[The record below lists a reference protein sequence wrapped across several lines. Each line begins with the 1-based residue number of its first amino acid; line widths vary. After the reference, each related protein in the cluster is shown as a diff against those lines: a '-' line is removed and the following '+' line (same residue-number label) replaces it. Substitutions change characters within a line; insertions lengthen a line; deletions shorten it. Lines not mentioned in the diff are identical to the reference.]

1 VATAA
6 KGKTASKAASNGVP
20 TTQAEREAAAQFDGD
35 DSPLGPPAPPVPPV
49 EEIRV
54 DGTVQLSMFDLGG
67 KQAQSS
73 SLRLTGGK
81 VKLVDGAAYRKGDVI
96 AGTFTAVVNE
106 VGQKDTHDPQ
116 TGIVVSAEQKHSA
129 RITDLRVRGAK

>member
-1 VATAA
+1 
-6 KGKTASKAASNGVP
+6 VP
-20 TTQAEREAAAQFDGD
+20 TMTTQAEREAAAQFDGD
-35 DSPLGPPAPPVPPV
+35 DSPLGPPPEPVPPV

-67 KQAQSS
+67 KHATSS
-73 SLRLTGGK
+73 ELRLTGGS

-96 AGTFTAVVNE
+96 HGTFTAVVNE
-106 VGQKDTHDPQ
+106 VGQKDDHDPK
-116 TGIVVSAEQKHSA
+116 TGIVVSAKQKHSA

>member
-1 VATAA
+1 MAATKERA
-6 KGKTASKAASNGVP
+6 KAPASKAESNGHA
-20 TTQAEREAAAQFDGD
+20 TDGQID
-35 DSPLGPPAPPVPPV
+35 IDGQTVKAPDPPV

-54 DGTVQLSMFDLGG
+54 DGTVQLAMFDLGG

-81 VKLVDGAAYRKGDVI
+81 VKLVDGAAYRKGDLI
-96 AGTFTAVVNE
+96 TGTFTAVVNE
-106 VGQKDTHDPQ
+106 VGQKDAHDPQ

-129 RITDLRVRGAK
+129 RITDLRVKGAK

>member
-1 VATAA
+1 MAAATRQ
-6 KGKTASKAASNGVP
+6 KKTAKAESNGEVP
-20 TTQAEREAAAQFDGD
+20 PGQVDIDGAVV
-35 DSPLGPPAPPVPPV
+35 PEPVPPV

-81 VKLVDGAAYRKGDVI
+81 VKLVDGAAYRKGDVLT
-96 AGTFTAVVNE
+96 GTFTAVVNE
-106 VGQKDTHDPQ
+106 VGQKDTHDSQ

-129 RITDLRVRGAK
+129 RITDLRVKGAK

>member
-1 VATAA
+1 MATATT
-6 KGKTASKAASNGVP
+6 KGKQDAKASSNG
-20 TTQAEREAAAQFDGD
+20 A
-35 DSPLGPPAPPVPPV
+35 PPAGQIDIDGKTVKEPDPPI

-54 DGTVQLSMFDLGG
+54 DGTTQLTMFDLGG

-81 VKLVDGAAYRKGDVI
+81 VKLVDGAAYLKGDTI
-96 AGTFTAVVNE
+96 TGTFTAVVNE
-106 VGQKDTHDPQ
+106 VGQKDTHDPA

-129 RITDLRVRGAK
+129 RITDLRIKVAK

>member
-1 VATAA
+1 MATATKAGA
-6 KGKTASKAASNGVP
+6 KASTNGKV
-20 TTQAEREAAAQFDGD
+20 ED
-35 DSPLGPPAPPVPPV
+35 PPAGQIDIDGQTVKAPDPPV

-54 DGTVQLSMFDLGG
+54 DGTTQLSMFDLGG

-81 VKLVDGAAYRKGDVI
+81 VRLVDGAAYAKGDTI
-96 AGTFTAVVNE
+96 TGTFTAVVNE
-106 VGQKDTHDPQ
+106 VGQKDTHDPS

-129 RITDLRVRGAK
+129 RITDLRVKVAKT

>member
-1 VATAA
+1 MAAATRQKQTA
-6 KGKTASKAASNGVP
+6 KAESNGEVP
-20 TTQAEREAAAQFDGD
+20 PGQVDIYGAVT
-35 DSPLGPPAPPVPPV
+35 PADPVPPV

-96 AGTFTAVVNE
+96 TGTFTAVVNE
-106 VGQKDTHDPQ
+106 VGQKDTHDSQ

-129 RITDLRVRGAK
+129 RITDLRVKGAK

>member
-1 VATAA
+1 ME
-6 KGKTASKAASNGVP
+6 SNGEVP
-20 TTQAEREAAAQFDGD
+20 PGQVDIDGAVM
-35 DSPLGPPAPPVPPV
+35 PADPVPPV

-67 KQAQSS
+67 KHATSS
-73 SLRLTGGK
+73 ELRLTGGS

-96 AGTFTAVVNE
+96 HGTFTAVVNE
-106 VGQKDTHDPQ
+106 VGQKDDHDPK
-116 TGIVVSAEQKHSA
+116 TGIVVSAKQKHSA